1 MNPPDNSRFSDQIL
15 DRIYRLHPKKI
26 DLSLDRM
33 ERILAAL
40 DHPEK
45 KLPPV
50 IHVAG
55 TNGKGSTTAFL
66 RAILEAAGLR
76 VHVYTSPHL
85 VKFAE
90 RIRLAGKLISEDYLL
105 ELLDHCEKVNGD
117 RPITYFEMTTA
128 LAFKAFAD
136 VPADVLLLEVGLGGR
151 FDATNVIDQPLSTV
165 ITPVS
170 LDHEQFLGSDL
181 AGIAREKAGIAK
193 KDTPLVVAPQPTEVL
208 EAILEVAEK
217 VDANPVVSSGR
228 AWKYHATDS
237 GFHYEDLQ
245 GVLDLPQPALPGL
258 HQQENAALAIACL
271 RHQKRFEITEEHI
284 RTGLATA
291 EWAARMQNLSKT
303 SLAGTL
309 PAGSELWLD
318 GGHNPAAGEII
329 ANLLRERKDLPLYLI
344 CGMMAN
350 KDTRGFLAPL
360 APLTSKLYGVHVPG
374 EDSHSAEDIADMARE
389 TGVNAVA
396 MPGFEES
403 LDLIGREQE
412 GPVRVLICGSL
423 YLAGKVLA
431 LTQE

>member
-1 MNPPDNSRFSDQIL
+1 MNQPDDSRLSDQVL
-15 DRIYRLHPKKI
+15 DRLYRLHPKKI
-26 DLSLDRM
+26 DLSLDRV
-33 ERILAAL
+33 ERLLAAL
-40 DHPEK
+40 DHPEQ

-105 ELLDHCEKVNGD
+105 ELLDICEQANGEQ
-117 RPITYFEMTTA
+117 PITYFEMTTA

-136 VPADVLLLEVGLGGR
+136 VPADVVLLEVGLGGR

-181 AGIAREKAGIAK
+181 AGIGREKAGIAK
-193 KDTPLVVAPQPTEVL
+193 KGVPLIVAPQPPVIL
-208 EAILEVAEK
+208 DAILEVAKERQ
-217 VDANPVVSSGR
+217 AIPVAAGYT
-228 AWKYHATDS
+228 WKCTPTEDC
-237 GFHYEDLQ
+237 FLYEDFY
-245 GVLDLPQPALPGL
+245 GEMILPQPVLPGL
-258 HQQENAALAIACL
+258 HQRENAALAIACL
-271 RHQKRFEITEEHI
+271 RHQRTFEITEQHI
-284 RTGLATA
+284 RTGLQTA
-291 EWAARMQNLSKT
+291 EWPARMQDLSKST
-303 SLAGTL
+303 LAKTL

-329 ANLLRERKDLPLYLI
+329 ADLLRDRKDLPLFLV

-350 KDTRGFLAPL
+350 KDTGGFLAPL
-360 APLTSKLYGVHVPG
+360 APLTTTLYGIHVPG
-374 EDSHSAEDIADMARE
+374 EESHSAEAIAEMARDAGIE
-389 TGVNAVA
+389 AVA

-403 LDLIGREQE
+403 LDLIGREQTV
-412 GPVRVLICGSL
+412 PVRVLICGSL

-431 LTQE
+431 LTEN